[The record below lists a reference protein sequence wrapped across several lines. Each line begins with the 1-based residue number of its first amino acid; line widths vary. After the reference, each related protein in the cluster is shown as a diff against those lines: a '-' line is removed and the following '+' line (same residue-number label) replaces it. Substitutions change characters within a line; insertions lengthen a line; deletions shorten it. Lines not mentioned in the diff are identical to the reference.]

1 MIRHFQSETFLV
13 DSLQTM
19 QSVHFYVQG
28 LNKVATAVQ
37 LRFDVTH
44 SDSLA
49 EEVKSRLVKLAGKR
63 MTQEGVLVI
72 EARRFRTQ
80 EKNQEDAIARF
91 RALVQK
97 ALEKPKSR
105 KKTKPT
111 QASQEERLKEKKR
124 RGEIKRTRAKQPFEQ
139 Y

>member
-1 MIRHFQSETFLV
+1 
-13 DSLQTM
+13 M

-37 LRFDVTH
+37 LHFDVLH
-44 SDSLA
+44 SSLLP
-49 EEVKSRLVKLAGKR
+49 EEVKSRLSKLAGKR
-63 MTQEGVLVI
+63 MTQDGILVI

-80 EKNQEDAIARF
+80 ERNREDALTRF
-91 RALVQK
+91 HALVQK

-111 QASQEERLKEKKR
+111 QASQEERLKGKKR
-124 RGEIKRTRAKQPFEQ
+124 RGEIKRSRAKHSFEQ
-139 Y
+139 D